1 MYRSE
6 VKRMENRL
14 REYGNQVLNEFIQYR
29 PIASSIKPVHVA
41 NGLFRLISGES
52 YTVDALNE
60 WVVRWRQGKEVNPAS
75 EVRHK
80 YSNAFDEDGFDD
92 DEINTLRFYLNII
105 FNADNAAYPSA
116 NHTVLTI
123 SSKTQVRGGVA
134 LEAGLHNFLYR
145 LLITEVNGSS
155 SSCIKLIKDL
165 LENEDDD
172 FSRIAAP
179 LTKFANKKSH
189 EHAAFTDLPD
199 LSGVE
204 FRLRASFDMLAKNE
218 KDSGNKLLTLERL
231 ILFGCFAIINH
242 LSSKI
247 LDLSNEY
254 SATDRVPMLLDA
266 DGELNSVKY
275 ASEETLAAAKLHI
288 ESFFEKGLEKILLDE
303 KYDTFTHEQML
314 ERINDLR
321 LEESSRR
328 TSNREEEEEKRKSYR
343 ALYLGYYEQLKD
355 PFQAFI
361 KASRF
366 KLFADE
372 YDTDP
377 SSFITSFGGRIALL
391 APRAQGGKR
400 KRYSPDPLI
409 LEILILTI
417 LEPGRNVTLSELGD
431 ELWDRYGIIFGANP
445 ETDLEKLTACRVT
458 QNTPGDLAGDLAKNA
473 EKIADIY
480 ISMGYGKRYA
490 DGVTVIFLRR

>member
-1 MYRSE
+1 MA
-6 VKRMENRL
+6 NRL
-14 REYGNQVLNEFIQYR
+14 KEYGNQVLNDFIQYR
-29 PIASSIKPVHVA
+29 PNSSSIKPVHVA
-41 NGLFRLISGES
+41 NGLFRLVSGES

-60 WVVRWRQGKEVNPAS
+60 WIIRWKQGKEVNPAS
-75 EVRHK
+75 EIRDRYHD
-80 YSNAFDEDGFDD
+80 AFDENGFDD

-105 FNADNAAYPSA
+105 FNADNAAFPSA
-116 NHTVLTI
+116 NNTVLTI
-123 SSKTQVRGGVA
+123 SSKTQVRGSVA
-134 LEAGLHNFLYR
+134 LEAGLHSFLFR
-145 LLITEVNGSS
+145 LLTTKVNGQSS
-155 SSCIKLIKDL
+155 PCLELIKEF
-165 LENEDDD
+165 LENENDDL
-172 FSRIAAP
+172 SRIAAP
-179 LTKFANKKSH
+179 LTKFARKKAH
-189 EHAAFTDLPD
+189 DQAAESDVHV

-204 FRLRASFDMLAKNE
+204 LRLRASFDKLALNE
-218 KDSGNKLLTLERL
+218 MSSGNKLLTLERI

-242 LSSKI
+242 LSSKV
-247 LDLSNEY
+247 LDLSSEF
-254 SATDRVPMLLDA
+254 SIDDRVPILIDA
-266 DGELNSVKY
+266 DGELDSVKY
-275 ASEETLAAAKLHI
+275 ASEETLVVAKLLI
-288 ESFFEKGLEKILLDE
+288 EQLFEKGLEEILSLE
-303 KYDTFTHEQML
+303 NYDTFTHEEIL
-314 ERINDLR
+314 IRINDLR

-343 ALYLGYYEQLKD
+343 ALYLGYYEQLRD

-377 SSFITSFGGRIALL
+377 SSFISTFGGRIALL

-409 LEILILTI
+409 MEILLLTI
-417 LEPGRNVTLSELGD
+417 LEPGRRGLTLSQLGQ

-445 ETDLEKLTACRVT
+445 EADFEKLTNWKVT

-473 EKIADIY
+473 EKIADTL

-490 DGVTVIFLRR
+490 DGVTFISLRG